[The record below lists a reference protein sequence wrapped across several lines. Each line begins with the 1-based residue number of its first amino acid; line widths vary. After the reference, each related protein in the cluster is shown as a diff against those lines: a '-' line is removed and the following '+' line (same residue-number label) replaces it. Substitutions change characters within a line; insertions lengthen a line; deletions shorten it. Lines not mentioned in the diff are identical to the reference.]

1 VSSPNETLM
10 SRAHNAIDFEDGIKA
25 FFLCDALYKSVRNDV
40 LSDSLDAA
48 TEIRTTNAD

>member
-1 VSSPNETLM
+1 M

-25 FFLCDALYKSVRNDV
+25 FFLCDALYNYARNDA
-40 LSDSLDAA
+40 LSGAFDAM